1 MFEKFP
7 EFITDDPRY
16 FDPDDSSS
24 NINRRG
30 QYVTLEMMEARH
42 KTMLP
47 KEVCEGNSILDLG
60 SCISASGAW
69 ALESGAL
76 FYTGVEISD
85 DNYESAY
92 FNMREYFP
100 AGPWNLHRKSISKW
114 FGGQK
119 DIYTPFDVVL
129 AAGILYS
136 QEDQISFLTKCAE
149 ISKKYLIFETIGTH
163 PIDDDQ
169 YPISIYRQVNRMG
182 DGKLINIR
190 CSNEPFISM
199 VLNPLGFSL
208 EDSRPTWHGNTV
220 RFVARYAKDYAKD
233 S

>member
-16 FDPDDSSS
+16 VDPDDSSS

-30 QYVTLEMMEARH
+30 QDVTFEMMEARH

-85 DNYESAY
+85 DNYDSAY
-92 FNMREYFP
+92 FNMRELP
-100 AGPWNLHRKSISKW
+100 EGV
-114 FGGQK
+114 QE
-119 DIYTPFDVVL
+119 TPPETTRGTQDVPR
-129 AAGILYS
+129 GT
-136 QEDQISFLTKCAE
+136 QEPPKRTQEAPK
-149 ISKKYLIFETIGTH
+149 
-163 PIDDDQ
+163 
-169 YPISIYRQVNRMG
+169 
-182 DGKLINIR
+182 
-190 CSNEPFISM
+190 
-199 VLNPLGFSL
+199 
-208 EDSRPTWHGNTV
+208 RPQ
-220 RFVARYAKDYAKD
+220 D
-233 S
+233 

>member
-16 FDPDDSSS
+16 LDPG
-24 NINRRG
+24 RG
-30 QYVTLEMMEARH
+30 QAVTLEMMEAQH

-85 DNYESAY
+85 DNYDSAY

-100 AGPWNLHRKSISKW
+100 AGPCFCCW
-114 FGGQK
+114 GQH
-119 DIYTPFDVVL
+119 
-129 AAGILYS
+129 S
-136 QEDQISFLTKCAE
+136 
-149 ISKKYLIFETIGTH
+149 
-163 PIDDDQ
+163 
-169 YPISIYRQVNRMG
+169 
-182 DGKLINIR
+182 
-190 CSNEPFISM
+190 
-199 VLNPLGFSL
+199 
-208 EDSRPTWHGNTV
+208 
-220 RFVARYAKDYAKD
+220 VA
-233 S
+233 